1 MTSEAAIE
9 HSLSVAEY
17 PNWLV
22 ASDGKEFDLPRKTS
36 LDRVA

>member
-9 HSLSVAEY
+9 HSLGADEY
-17 PNWLV
+17 RNWL
-22 ASDGKEFDLPRKTS
+22 AAKNGKEFDLPRKAS